1 MHITHTF
8 EKRIFA
14 YMPRN
19 MKTHA
24 LLLTGLFS
32 LGVSQISQAQ
42 NIKQKL
48 TQNFT
53 TFSGHSSLT
62 NGIASLHV
70 MNTETGE
77 TVFEKNAEVGLP
89 TASTLKVITSIT
101 ALDLLGKDFTY
112 KTKLYYAGEI
122 DSLGILHGDIVIHGA
137 GDPTLGSHRY
147 AHTKEDVILE
157 KWKKAI
163 LESGITA
170 INGRIIADDS
180 MYKGIDVPGG
190 WPWTDMGNYYGAGI
204 SSLNWRENSAG
215 INFQAGNLQEPAPIA
230 NTTSDLS
237 YLKLVNHV
245 TVGLNGSGDN
255 VYAYSAPYSEKIV
268 IKGTYGQD
276 LKKTIEISLPDPAYD
291 LAFNLSK
298 TLALDSIVVTN
309 GITTGQRLFEEGL
322 TVPKATK
329 ELNTHTSPPLHEI
342 VHWFNQRSINLYGEA
357 ILRSIAYITGGKT
370 STYDGAQYLKKYWEQ
385 KLNIKASEL
394 DVVDGS
400 GLSPQNNVTT
410 QAMNQIMQYA
420 VKRPWFAE
428 FNKSLPTYNQMTM
441 KSGTINGTLG
451 YTGYHTAKDG
461 KKYTFSLLV
470 YNYAEGGAQM
480 RQRMFTLLNTLK

>member
-1 MHITHTF
+1 MHLTPTF
-8 EKRIFA
+8 EKRIFD

-19 MKTHA
+19 MKIHA

-32 LGVSQISQAQ
+32 LGSTHISQAQ

-48 TQNFT
+48 TQNYT
-53 TFSGHSSLT
+53 TFSNHSSLT
-62 NGIASLHV
+62 NGMASLHV
-70 MNTETGE
+70 IDTETGE
-77 TVFEKNAEVGLP
+77 TVFEKNAEIGLP

-101 ALDLLGKDFTY
+101 ALDILGKDFTY

-122 DSLGILHGDIVIHGA
+122 DSLGILQGDIVIYGE
-137 GDPTLGSHRY
+137 GDPTLGSNRY
-147 AHTKEDVILE
+147 EHTKEEIVLA

-163 LESGITA
+163 LESGIKS

-180 MYKGIDVPGG
+180 MYNGIDVPGG

-215 INFQAGNLQEPAPIA
+215 MNFQVGNIQEPAPIA
-230 NTTSDLS
+230 STSSDLS

-245 TVGLNGSGDN
+245 TVGRKGSGDN
-255 VYAYSAPYSEKIV
+255 VFAYSAPYSEKIV
-268 IKGTYGQD
+268 IKGSHGQD

-298 TLALDSIVVTN
+298 ILATDSIAITN

-322 TVPKATK
+322 RVPKSTK
-329 ELNTHTSPPLHEI
+329 ELNTHISPPLHEI
-342 VHWFNQRSINLYGEA
+342 VHWFNKRSINLYGEA
-357 ILRSIAYITGGKT
+357 LLRSIAFSTGGKT

-385 KLNIKASEL
+385 KLKINSSEL

-410 QAMNQIMQYA
+410 KAMNQIMQYA
-420 VKRPWFAE
+420 IKRPWFE
-428 FNKSLPTYNQMTM
+428 KFNRSLPVYNDMSM

-451 YTGYHTAKDG
+451 YTGYHTAIDG

-470 YNYAEGGAQM
+470 YNYAEGGARM